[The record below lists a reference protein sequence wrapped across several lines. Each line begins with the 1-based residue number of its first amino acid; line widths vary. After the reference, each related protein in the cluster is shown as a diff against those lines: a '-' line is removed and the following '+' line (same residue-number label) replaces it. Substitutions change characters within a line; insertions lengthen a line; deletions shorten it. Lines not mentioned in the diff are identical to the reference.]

1 MLSTINKFH
10 SKFSPCISG
19 ILKTSHQQFCHG
31 LKFHCFWVVITI
43 IFRYIT
49 LKMTKSIT
57 MFFLLSRHAPIS
69 AAAFLY
75 HQGSKFSARG
85 LKSAPERS
93 NLTIFEISVNL
104 VRKYFAQGGRGI
116 NGLESVVKEFFGIIT
131 GSFRRNS
138 KSFLK
143 FSLKWSNFRR
153 QRALLNVCVL
163 NPKREH
169 RTLPVS
175 AEVCQTCLV
184 YPAFSVSG
192 VSSQPLTQNKKLVK
206 VGQNQSHLVHR
217 AKLVTN
223 GQVTNL
229 TVVKQ

>member
-104 VRKYFAQGGRGI
+104 VRKYFVSCKRI
-116 NGLESVVKEFFGIIT
+116 FWCYYRKFF
-131 GSFRRNS
+131 SAF
-138 KSFLK
+138 K
-143 FSLKWSNFRR
+143 FSQIFPKKVKFS
-153 QRALLNVCVL
+153 AL
-163 NPKREH
+163 PRPIKRCFK
-169 RTLPVS
+169 
-175 AEVCQTCLV
+175 A
-184 YPAFSVSG
+184 
-192 VSSQPLTQNKKLVK
+192 
-206 VGQNQSHLVHR
+206 
-217 AKLVTN
+217 
-223 GQVTNL
+223 
-229 TVVKQ
+229 